1 MPTRRE
7 FMRGCCAAAS
17 MGVFASFSRFGLL
30 NALAAAPAD
39 YKALVCIFLFGGND
53 GNNLIVPIA
62 GTPGTGFSYADYFA
76 IRADQSNGGLALTQ
90 AQLLPVTAKTA
101 QPLPSG
107 AKDFGFHPALAQ
119 IRGLFQ
125 QNRVAVV
132 ANIGALVEPITRMEY
147 LNKTKQRP
155 DNLFSHSDQQQQWQ
169 TAELNGFGTTGWAGR
184 TADKIRTI
192 YDVGQA
198 YPPITTVAGTAIFCT
213 GSQTQPFALAP
224 TTNPATIGLQ
234 GYSSPTAQS
243 NARLAS
249 LQEMLTFDTGISL
262 IQATSSITSRALQQS
277 SILAGALQG
286 ISPLATVFPNTSI
299 GNQLAQ
305 VARIIKA
312 NQTLGLRR
320 QIFFCSMGGYDTHTS
335 QIGTQNNLMSQLD
348 PAMKALY
355 DATVELG
362 IPDKITTFTL
372 SEFGRTFK
380 PASGAGSD
388 HGWGSHVLVMGGN
401 NVLGGD
407 LYGKLPQFALSG
419 PDDSSSSGRWIPTTA
434 VNQFGAT
441 LASWFGVGSADLPA
455 IFTNL
460 ANFTTKN
467 LGFLG

>member
-7 FMRGCCAAAS
+7 FMRGCCTAAS

-53 GNNLIVPIA
+53 GNNLIVPITDTAAA
-62 GTPGTGFSYADYFA
+62 GFRYSDYFA
-76 IRADQSNGGLALTQ
+76 IRADQTNGGLALTQ

-101 QPLPSG
+101 QPSG
-107 AKDFGFHPALAQ
+107 AKDFGFHPALTQ

-132 ANIGALVEPITRMEY
+132 ANVGALVEPITRTEY

-169 TAELNGFGTTGWAGR
+169 TAELTGFGTTGWAGR

-192 YDVGQA
+192 YDVGQT

-224 TTNPATIGLQ
+224 TTNPASIGLQ

-286 ISPLATVFPNTSI
+286 ITLATLFPTTSI

-312 NQTLGLRR
+312 NQTLGLQR

-348 PAMKALY
+348 PAMKAFY
-355 DATVELG
+355 DATVELSLA
-362 IPDKITTFTL
+362 DKVTTFIL

-380 PASGAGSD
+380 PATGAGSD
-388 HGWGSHVLVMGGN
+388 HGWGSHVLVMGN
-401 NVLGGD
+401 AVLGGD
-407 LYGKLPQFALSG
+407 LYGILPQFALSG
-419 PDDSSSSGRWIPTTA
+419 PDDSSSNGRWIPTTA
-434 VNQFGAT
+434 VDQFGAT
-441 LASWFGVGSADLPA
+441 LASWFGVSSADLPT
-455 IFTNL
+455 IFGNL
-460 ANFTTKN
+460 QNFTTQN